1 MLEGLNVENIHG
13 ITFYLKTDK
22 KPDFTVQIAVMF
34 HDDRTVAE
42 QSWTWILGY
51 PGDPSP
57 AGKPGHGMGGMGNQ
71 STAKLTARD
80 VCLTVW
86 DDVDPNHFKKPGGRI
101 E

>member
-1 MLEGLNVENIHG
+1 MLEGLNVENTHG
-13 ITFYLKTDK
+13 ITFYLKADK

-57 AGKPGHGMGGMGNQ
+57 LTNQGTAWAGWEINRPRNSPLGM
-71 STAKLTARD
+71 S
-80 VCLTVW
+80 V
-86 DDVDPNHFKKPGGRI
+86 
-101 E
+101 